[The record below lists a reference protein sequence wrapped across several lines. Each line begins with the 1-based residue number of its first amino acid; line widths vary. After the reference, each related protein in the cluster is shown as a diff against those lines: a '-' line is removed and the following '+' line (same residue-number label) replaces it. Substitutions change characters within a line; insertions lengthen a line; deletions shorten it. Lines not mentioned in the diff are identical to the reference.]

1 MNTIKRKANSVP
13 MNNNYHRDAKCG
25 LRRLRRPRLLITAA
39 ALACVAVVPLAAGA
53 AANRP
58 SLGQPNAL
66 QNFKLK
72 LNDSRATAGIRI
84 PTFSRTPSFAWA
96 PVPRATRCEFELSTS
111 KDFGADNSVIWSSSS
126 LRTPAVAIPIAL
138 PWMTGDHTSLF
149 WHVRAFGAD
158 GAFSSWSQP
167 RSFNMR
173 WSDDSRKD
181 CAGDDVGVPRKLAS
195 APGYVR
201 WTAVPGATAYD
212 VWFLNLGRDGDV
224 GIGKVVSTITTV
236 ADEREYY
243 TVRMPSQQVEWRVRA
258 RRDVYGETQNG
269 LPRAS
274 YGPWSDKYR
283 STAGEVRQTP
293 HMATPIRTVSAQYV
307 SDNGNV
313 QAHALMPAFVFSR
326 DDGYD
331 LHRVYIATDK
341 DCVNI
346 VHVGSIV
353 GGTVYAPRVSQ
364 PLALNP
370 EKWDPTHSSLLNGS
384 EGTTYRADGE
394 EVTSNEAQPKDDSAK
409 GAAGSADTTQSPPH
423 VDLWDTNWESG
434 RYYWTVVPV
443 TKHLK
448 ADASDSTPV
457 SPEPKTGES
466 SYEYQDLIV
475 PQDAC
480 QAGHVQMFKKR
491 STQPELSRNSK
502 PYVTGLSPAGRM
514 LSALNSGTRFYG
526 APLIAWGPSSG
537 ATKYDLEWSRTSYPW
552 HAAGH
557 LQTAATSAL
566 LTKLAPGTWYYRVRG
581 IDPWLP
587 TNATLRWS
595 GPMRVQ
601 IAPPTF
607 SVSGG

>member
-1 MNTIKRKANSVP
+1 MTTIKRKASSVQMNS
-13 MNNNYHRDAKCG
+13 NDHRGAKGG
-25 LRRLRRPRLLITAA
+25 LRRLRRPRFLITAA
-39 ALACVAVVPLAAGA
+39 ALACVAALPFAAGA

-58 SLGQPNAL
+58 SLARPNAL

-72 LNDSRATAGIRI
+72 LNDSRATAGLRI

-96 PVPRATRCEFELSTS
+96 PVRGATRYEFELSTS
-111 KDFGADNSVIWSSSS
+111 KNFGADNAVIWSSSS
-126 LRTPAVAIPIAL
+126 LRTPAVAGPISL
-138 PWMTGDHTSLF
+138 PWITGDHTSLY

-167 RSFNMR
+167 QSFNMR
-173 WSDDSRKD
+173 WSDVSNKD
-181 CAGDDVGVPRKLAS
+181 NADDDVGVPQKLPS

-201 WTAVPGATAYD
+201 WNAVPGATAYD

-243 TVRMPSQQVEWRVRA
+243 TMRTPPQQVEWRVRA

-274 YGPWSDKYR
+274 YGPWSGEY
-283 STAGEVRQTP
+283 TTIAGAVSPTP
-293 HMATPIRTVSAQYV
+293 DLATPTKTVSAQFV
-307 SDNGNV
+307 SDNGSV

-326 DDGYD
+326 DGYD
-331 LHRVYIATDK
+331 LHRVYIATDR

-353 GGTVYAPRVSQ
+353 GGTVYAPRVSL

-370 EKWDPTHSSLLNGS
+370 EKWDPTHSSLLNGV
-384 EGTTYRADGE
+384 EGTTRRADGE

-409 GAAGSADTTQSPPH
+409 GTAGSAETTQGPPH
-423 VDLWDTNWESG
+423 VDLWDTISESG

-448 ADASDSTPV
+448 ADASDSN
-457 SPEPKTGES
+457 SPAPAELKTDES
-466 SYEYQDLIV
+466 NYEYQDLIV

-491 STQPELSRNSK
+491 STEPVLSAGA
-502 PYVTGLSPAGRM
+502 PYVTGLSPSGRL
-514 LSALNSGTRFYG
+514 LSASGPRSSFYG
-526 APLIAWGPSSG
+526 APLVAWTPSSG

-552 HAAGH
+552 HAAGR
-557 LQTAATSAL
+557 LQTEATSAL
-566 LTKLAPGTWYYRVRG
+566 LTQLAPGTWYYRVRG

-587 TNATLRWS
+587 KNASLRWS

-607 SVSGG
+607 TVSGG